1 MNLIALLDRTR
12 NLPLDQRYAELIKA
26 KSHFKPRGIDYGH
39 LEREIEKVMFK
50 RLRRDN
56 RKKAA

>member
-12 NLPLDQRYAELIKA
+12 RLPLDQRYAELIKA
-26 KSHFKPRGIDYGH
+26 RSHFKPRSIDCGH
-39 LEREIEKVMFK
+39 LQREIDRVMFK